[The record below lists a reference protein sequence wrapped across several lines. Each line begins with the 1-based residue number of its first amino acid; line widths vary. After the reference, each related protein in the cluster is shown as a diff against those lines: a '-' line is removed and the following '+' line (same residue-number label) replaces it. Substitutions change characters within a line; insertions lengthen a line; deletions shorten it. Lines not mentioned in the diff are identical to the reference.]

1 MCHDLYAHSSPADTH
16 KGGHHL
22 ARNPFDDIERKF
34 DDIWKSAR
42 TDIPQVVR
50 PGRSPDIEIIE
61 EASSLLLTAEMFDV
75 EREDIRVDV
84 SPHRVVIQAT
94 RRAAWDQTKNV
105 FQRPEVFHR
114 AISLPAEVRPEE
126 AEAHYN
132 NGLLEVILPKRAVGG
147 VGVYR
152 VPAE

>member
-1 MCHDLYAHSSPADTH
+1 
-16 KGGHHL
+16 
-22 ARNPFDDIERKF
+22 
-34 DDIWKSAR
+34 
-42 TDIPQVVR
+42 
-50 PGRSPDIEIIE
+50 
-61 EASSLLLTAEMFDV
+61 MFDV

-94 RRAAWDQTKNV
+94 RRAVWENAKSV

-114 AISLPAEVRPEE
+114 AIALPAEVKPEE

-132 NGLLEVILPKRAVGG
+132 NGILEVVLPKRAVGG

-152 VPAE
+152 VPAD